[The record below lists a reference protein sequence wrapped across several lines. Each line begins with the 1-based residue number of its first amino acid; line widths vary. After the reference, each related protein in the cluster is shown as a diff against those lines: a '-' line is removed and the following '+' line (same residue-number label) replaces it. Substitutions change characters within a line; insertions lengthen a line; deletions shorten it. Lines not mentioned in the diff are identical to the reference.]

1 MKRILVIAISALFV
15 LGLSA
20 TAFAIHAEIPSETQ
34 AVVAKG
40 TTQVTLGGSIRVRG
54 ETRQNT
60 TDFDDD
66 AADRKNAYDQRVRLS
81 VGAQVADNLDGLIM
95 LEAGN
100 GPTADSWTWGT
111 FNSHPGVVDIL
122 QAWINYN
129 PGPVGVKVGH
139 MPLAL
144 GNKLFFDHRK
154 FGDDAIVVY
163 ADPAEGVHVAGLAIK
178 FLEGNPLSADDLDG
192 YVVLGTYTTDTLS
205 LGGDITW
212 LHDKTDPAGVANLYN
227 LGVRAKINAG
237 AANIKA
243 DLEIQSGSIEAGP
256 VDIDFAG
263 MAILLGADMKAGGNT
278 IAVELGYGT
287 GDEGKADEITEF
299 VNFLSSGVPYVG
311 FVYNTRVEGACGLQT
326 GLCGTTYLKG
336 SVTAPLTEAM
346 KLKADVLYLLATEDV
361 SLNGGAPSDDLGIEI
376 DAKVTYSLA
385 RNLKYWVEGGYFLA
399 GEAYE
404 DAAGDADAAYALRH
418 GIELSF

>member
-1 MKRILVIAISALFV
+1 MKRILAIAISALFV
-15 LGLSA
+15 LGLAA

-66 AADRKNAYDQRVRLS
+66 NPDRQNGYDQRVRLS
-81 VGAQVADNLDGLIM
+81 AAAQVADNVDGLIM

-100 GPTADSWTWGT
+100 GPQADAWTWGN
-111 FNSHPGVVDIL
+111 FNSHPGEVDIL
-122 QAWINYN
+122 QAWINYKTDA
-129 PGPVGVKVGH
+129 VGVKVGH

-144 GNKLFFDHRK
+144 GNLLFFDHRK

-163 ADPAEGVHVAGLAIK
+163 ADPAEGVHVAGLTIK
-178 FLEGNPLSADDLDG
+178 FDEGDPLSADDIDG

-212 LHDKTDPAGVANLYN
+212 LHIKADPAGPDNLYN
-227 LGVRAKINAG
+227 LGVRAKVNAG

-243 DLEIQSGSIEAGP
+243 DVEIQSGSDETGAAD
-256 VDIDFAG
+256 VDYAG
-263 MAILLGADMKAGGNT
+263 MAVLLGADMKAGGNT

-287 GDEGKADEITEF
+287 GDEGKADETTQFI
-299 VNFLSSGVPYVG
+299 NFLSSGVPYVG
-311 FVYNTRVEGACGLQT
+311 FVYNTRVAGACGIQT

-336 SVTAPLTEAM
+336 SVTAPVTEAI
-346 KLKADVLYLLATEDV
+346 KVKADALYLLATEENAAGEDEI
-361 SLNGGAPSDDLGIEI
+361 GIEI
-376 DAKVTYSLA
+376 DAKMTYSLA
-385 RNLKYWVEGGYFLA
+385 RNLVYWIEGGYLLA
-399 GEAYE
+399 GDFYGASP
-404 DAAGDADAAYALRH
+404 DDAYALRH